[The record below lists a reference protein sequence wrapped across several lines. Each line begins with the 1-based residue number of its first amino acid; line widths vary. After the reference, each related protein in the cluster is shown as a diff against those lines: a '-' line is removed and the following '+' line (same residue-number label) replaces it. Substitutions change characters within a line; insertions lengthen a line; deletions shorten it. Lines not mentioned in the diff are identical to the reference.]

1 VRYSDMVITH
11 DIVRP
16 GAQADAH
23 ISSRRTAVRA
33 VIGTSRRLLMIYSPV
48 NRDYKFPGGG
58 LEPGES
64 HEDALRREVMEEAG
78 MRVIGITCKVAE
90 ITEHCRP
97 RDGLSGQFLMV
108 SHYYACE
115 IDDDTIHEQK
125 LDDYEEDL
133 AFSPV
138 WIPLGTAIAAN
149 KARLHEPDPPR
160 WTPRDTWFLEQLSK
174 RRILGS

>member
-16 GAQADAH
+16 GAQANARV
-23 ISSRRTAVRA
+23 SSRRTAVRA
-33 VIGTSRRLLMIYSPV
+33 VIGNPLRLLMIYSPV

-58 LEPGES
+58 LEEGES
-64 HEDALRREVMEEAG
+64 REDALRREVMEEAG
-78 MRVIGITCKVAE
+78 VRVTGITGKVAE

-108 SHYYACE
+108 SHYYVCE
-115 IDDDTIHEQK
+115 IDNDTIHEQR
-125 LDDYEEDL
+125 LDDYEADL

-138 WIPLGTAIAAN
+138 WIPLATAIAAN
-149 KARLHEPDPPR
+149 KARLREPDPPR
-160 WTPRDTWFLEQLSK
+160 WTPRETWFLEQLWK